1 MKSKEFNIKLNG
13 LSAEELNEILLNT
26 QLELRKLKMN
36 HKTAEL
42 ENPLEIRS
50 VRRNLSRINTE
61 IKKRELQ
68 QSTNWLIWE
77 I

>member
-13 LSAEELNEILLNT
+13 LSAEELNEILLKT

-68 QSTNWLIWE
+68 QSTN
-77 I
+77 

>member
-42 ENPLEIRS
+42 ENPLEIKS

-68 QSTNWLIWE
+68 QSTN
-77 I
+77 

>member
-68 QSTNWLIWE
+68 QSTN
-77 I
+77 

>member
-1 MKSKEFNIKLNG
+1 MKNKEFNIKLVS
-13 LSAEELNEILLNT
+13 LTTEELHEMLDNT
-26 QLELRKLKMN
+26 QAELKKLKMN

-50 VRRNLSRINTE
+50 VRRNVSRIHTE

-68 QSTNWLIWE
+68 QSTN
-77 I
+77 